1 VQRGPATNY
10 ELVGKRLQRV
20 YAHASRRGGGA
31 HRRGRQKVRVRG
43 ANRCLAQSNLS
54 SLIWRY
60 GAACP
65 VCKAA
70 TPRRKSAPWPPAR
83 LNRRTRSLLHPPV
96 TARVGRTAR
105 ALISAVASAA
115 RALRGSFRPLFD
127 HAKRCVCPSGDY
139 LLAPRSLSQRR
150 ARPISTGLARWRSG
164 MSDSASRGES
174 VSSEVGPPASAPALS
189 DIEAV
194 AVASAVLALA
204 FAILT

>member
-1 VQRGPATNY
+1 MQRGRATNY

-65 VCKAA
+65 VCKGCHTAA
-70 TPRRKSAPWPPAR
+70 EKHAVAAGDAQSPDAIAPPSAGDGARRQDRP
-83 LNRRTRSLLHPPV
+83 
-96 TARVGRTAR
+96 R

-115 RALRGSFRPLFD
+115 RALRGSFPALFD
-127 HAKRCVCPSGDY
+127 HAKRCVCPSDDY
-139 LLAPRSLSQRR
+139 LLAPRCLSQRR
-150 ARPISTGLARWRSG
+150 VRPISTGLARW
-164 MSDSASRGES
+164 S
-174 VSSEVGPPASAPALS
+174 VA
-189 DIEAV
+189 
-194 AVASAVLALA
+194 
-204 FAILT
+204 

>member
-1 VQRGPATNY
+1 LAIWRSLSGVQGCHTAA
-10 ELVGKRLQRV
+10 EKRAV
-20 YAHASRRGGGA
+20 AAGE
-31 HRRGRQKVRVRG
+31 
-43 ANRCLAQSNLS
+43 AQSPDAIAPPS
-54 SLIWRY
+54 AGD
-60 GAACP
+60 GARGQDRP
-65 VCKAA
+65 
-70 TPRRKSAPWPPAR
+70 
-83 LNRRTRSLLHPPV
+83 
-96 TARVGRTAR
+96 R